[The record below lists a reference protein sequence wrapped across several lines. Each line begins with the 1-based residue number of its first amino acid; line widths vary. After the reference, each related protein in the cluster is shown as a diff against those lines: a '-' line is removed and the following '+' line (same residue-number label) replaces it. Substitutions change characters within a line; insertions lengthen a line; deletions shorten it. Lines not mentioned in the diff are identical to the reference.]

1 MGTPAS
7 ACVCITSAATRRNL
21 PARRCRISAV
31 MSFGINAYAQSMA
44 GRAAVA
50 ADFVKP
56 FSMGRNWLFF
66 RWFIDVNKK

>member
-1 MGTPAS
+1 
-7 ACVCITSAATRRNL
+7 
-21 PARRCRISAV
+21 

>member
-1 MGTPAS
+1 
-7 ACVCITSAATRRNL
+7 
-21 PARRCRISAV
+21 

-66 RWFIDVNKK
+66 RRFIDMNKK